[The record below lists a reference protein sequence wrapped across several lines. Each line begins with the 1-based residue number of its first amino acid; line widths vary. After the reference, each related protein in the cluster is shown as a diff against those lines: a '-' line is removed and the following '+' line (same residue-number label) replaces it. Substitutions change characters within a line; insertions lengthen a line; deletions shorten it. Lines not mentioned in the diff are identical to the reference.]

1 MSKIST
7 YPISANVV
15 LNDKLI
21 GTDTEDESKT
31 KNYSV
36 ESILELIRLVSLTL
50 PVYAD
55 NAAAIAAGE
64 SAGKLYRN
72 AGDGTSSSV
81 VCIVY

>member
-64 SAGKLYRN
+64 SAGKSYRN